1 MSSTKKGWQQ
11 QLMISA
17 FEKES
22 PFDSGVAMTAAE
34 AFSFKNFDDLG
45 VEWPD
50 TVATDKDEVTNT
62 EHGTDQ
68 VIIEQRTKFSLAM
81 PKAKPN
87 DVAAIA
93 SLVLGSTTPTK
104 DGAFDAYT
112 HKIIPVTV
120 GTAIPSVQLE
130 HKKGGI
136 QYAYK
141 GVKGSSL
148 ELSCEAGGLVAL
160 AAELMGSGT
169 RDTSATA
176 FAAAISEGWLMA
188 NRCNV
193 WMESGAEISITAG
206 AMAQAAEDISS
217 ATPEDLKARLRS
229 FNVKFNNNPEELPGF
244 GGAGVLQDIDYVR
257 RAIELSFSL
266 QFSDDTELN
275 HFINQD
281 PMAIEFDLTGGTLID
296 AGGSIYP
303 GIQILIPR
311 FKIKSAPHPQGGP
324 GDSLT
329 LDIECDVQDDGTN
342 DPIEIT
348 AYTAQAA
355 YMG

>member
-1 MSSTKKGWQQ
+1 MASTKKGHQQ

-22 PFDSGVAMTAAE
+22 PYDSGVAMTAAE
-34 AFSFKNFDDLG
+34 ACSLKNFDDLG

-50 TVATDKDEVTNT
+50 VVATDKDEITNT

-68 VIIEQRTKFSLAM
+68 VIIEQRTKFSLTI

-87 DVAAIA
+87 DVAALA

-104 DGAFDAYT
+104 DGAATAYT

-120 GTAIPSVQLE
+120 GTAIPSIQLE

-148 ELSCEAGGLVAL
+148 EIACEAAGIISLT
-160 AAELMGSGT
+160 AELMGSGT

-176 FAAAISEGWLMA
+176 FAAAISEGWMMA
-188 NRCNV
+188 NRCKV
-193 WMESGAEISITAG
+193 WMESGANISITAG
-206 AMAQAAEDISS
+206 AMVQATEDISS

-229 FNVKFNNNPEELPGF
+229 FNVKYNNNPEELPGF
-244 GGAGVLQDIDYVR
+244 GGEGVLQDIDYAR
-257 RAIELSFSL
+257 RSIDLSFSL
-266 QFSDDTELN
+266 QFADITELN

-296 AGGSIYP
+296 GAGSIYP
-303 GIQILIPR
+303 GIQILISR

-324 GDSLT
+324 GDTLT